1 MIKQILPWNQTMTS
15 RPRRP
20 NTHIWLMQKKAKTKT
35 KAGGE
40 TCSVPVAARKGIR
53 MIEQFRLDAQSS
65 TAAPRPGSHQLWCLL
80 RKYPDTSIEN
90 LVKGVGEEHKWSE
103 PQQINARRR
112 MAAMELARQHTFS
125 EILRFAPDTD
135 NDDAGSAIRFRRRV
149 LELIHGETPRALD
162 PFDV

>member
-65 TAAPRPGSHQLWCLL
+65 TAAPRPGSTNYGVCYASTRTQAL
-80 RKYPDTSIEN
+80 RI
-90 LVKGVGEEHKWSE
+90 
-103 PQQINARRR
+103 
-112 MAAMELARQHTFS
+112 
-125 EILRFAPDTD
+125 
-135 NDDAGSAIRFRRRV
+135 
-149 LELIHGETPRALD
+149 
-162 PFDV
+162 